1 MAIFKAFSN
10 LIKSKKRPIEYARK
24 IGVKIGEN
32 CRLLSTNFGTEPWLI
47 EIGDHV
53 EITGGVN
60 FITHDGATWVIRDN
74 ERAKD
79 VIKYGKIVIKDNCFI
94 GLGSIILPGVTIG
107 PNSIV
112 AAGSV
117 VTKDVEPDSVVA
129 GNPAKKVS
137 SVSDYMEKCI
147 RNCPDYDKTAYK
159 QDKKKEVLR
168 ILGNKEE

>member
-1 MAIFKAFSN
+1 MSLFKKMSN
-10 LIKSKKRPIEYARK
+10 VIKSKKHPIEYARK
-24 IGVKIGEN
+24 IGVRVGDN
-32 CRLLSTNFGTEPWLI
+32 CRLLSTNFGSEPWLI

-53 EITGGVN
+53 EITGGVH
-60 FITHDGATWVIRDN
+60 FITHGGATWVIRDN

-137 SVSDYMEKCI
+137 SV
-147 RNCPDYDKTAYK
+147 
-159 QDKKKEVLR
+159 
-168 ILGNKEE
+168 

>member
-1 MAIFKAFSN
+1 M
-10 LIKSKKRPIEYARK
+10 
-24 IGVKIGEN
+24 
-32 CRLLSTNFGTEPWLI
+32 
-47 EIGDHV
+47 
-53 EITGGVN
+53 
-60 FITHDGATWVIRDN
+60 IRDT

-117 VTKDVEPDSVVA
+117 VTKDVEPDTVVG
-129 GNPAKKVS
+129 GNPAKKITTVPE
-137 SVSDYMEKCI
+137 YMEKCI
-147 RNCPDYDKTAYK
+147 INCPEYDKTAYK

-168 ILGNKEE
+168 ILESKEQ